1 MSTPAPAKPRHLPSW
16 RHFLSHFA
24 RNALIVFGF
33 IALSLAIGA
42 FGYHWVMHLP
52 WLDATLNASMI
63 LTGMGPLA
71 AYPTRSAKLFGIFYS
86 LFSGVTFLTS
96 AAVLLSPI
104 VARFLHRFHLDVYGE
119 Q

>member
-1 MSTPAPAKPRHLPSW
+1 MSTPVHAKPRHLPSW
-16 RHFLSHFA
+16 RHFISHFV
-24 RNALIVFGF
+24 RNALIVFAF
-33 IALSLAIGA
+33 IAFSLAIGA
-42 FGYHWVMHLP
+42 FGYHWIMHLS

-96 AAVLLSPI
+96 AAVFLSPI
-104 VARFLHRFHLDVYGE
+104 VTRFLHRFHLDVYGE
-119 Q
+119 